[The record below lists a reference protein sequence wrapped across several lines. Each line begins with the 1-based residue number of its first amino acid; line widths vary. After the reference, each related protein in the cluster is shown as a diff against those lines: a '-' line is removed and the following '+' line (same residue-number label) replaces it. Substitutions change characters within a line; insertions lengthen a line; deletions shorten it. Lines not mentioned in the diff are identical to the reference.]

1 MIKAEYKNAIQ
12 TKIKISSTYLA
23 LCIEKKGK
31 FSVTDVVEKAKINR
45 GTFYLHFK
53 NLKEVEKYIDDG
65 LATRFH
71 PMEIDFRQTD
81 LSMTPEIILNKLNEI
96 LSKDLEYFKLVINAS
111 ENSNLMDRIKAS
123 ILESIS
129 NNFQIIKYVSNY
141 EKFKIVVQYI
151 VGGVLDAYID
161 WFKGNIKC
169 SLDEM
174 SSFLAILIKNGVRG
188 YITRAY

>member
-1 MIKAEYKNAIQ
+1 M
-12 TKIKISSTYLA
+12 
-23 LCIEKKGK
+23 
-31 FSVTDVVEKAKINR
+31 
-45 GTFYLHFK
+45 
-53 NLKEVEKYIDDG
+53 
-65 LATRFH
+65 
-71 PMEIDFRQTD
+71 
-81 LSMTPEIILNKLNEI
+81 
-96 LSKDLEYFKLVINAS
+96 SKDLEYFKLVINAS